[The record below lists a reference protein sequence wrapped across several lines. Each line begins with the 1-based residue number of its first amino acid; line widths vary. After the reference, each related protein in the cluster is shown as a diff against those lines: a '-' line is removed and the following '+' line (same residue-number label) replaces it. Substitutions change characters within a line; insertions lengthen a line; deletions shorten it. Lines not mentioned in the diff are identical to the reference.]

1 MKIRLNKGT
10 SIIDFPEEYVCIDV
24 ETTGLDFEYDE
35 IIEVGAVHVVNGEIT
50 DSFSSLIRPSQS
62 HALLTVGVLKEY
74 GVESFSELP
83 FEKAEEF
90 WKTHLIPSYI
100 EDLTG
105 IKNEDLMEAPYA
117 EEVLKNFHQF
127 IGDSVLVG
135 HNVNFDINFLY
146 DAFEKNGIVFSNDF
160 VDTMRISRKVL
171 PELAHHRLSDIV
183 IELGIADTVDHRS
196 LSDAENTARCYE
208 ILKKKITEKESL
220 DNFKKN
226 FLVPKH
232 RRYAERLHEIE
243 ATVSEF
249 DETNPIF
256 GKTVVFT
263 GALSS
268 MGRKDAFQIVVN
280 LGGIPAESI
289 TKKTNFLV
297 VGNEDFAK
305 SVKNGATTKMK
316 KAEKYRQEGLDIV
329 TISENTFFEMI
340 EYTP

>member
-1 MKIRLNKGT
+1 MKARPNKGR
-10 SIIDFPEEYVCIDV
+10 SIIDFPKEYVCIDI

-35 IIEVGAVHVVNGEIT
+35 IIEVVAVRVVNGEIT
-50 DSFSSLIRPSQS
+50 GSFSSLVRPLRS
-62 HALLTVGVLKEY
+62 HALLTGGALKEY
-74 GVESFSELP
+74 GVESFSDLP
-83 FEKAEEF
+83 HEKAEEF
-90 WKTHLIPSYI
+90 GETHLVSNYI

-105 IKNEDLMEAPYA
+105 IKNEELLEAPYA
-117 EEVLKNFHQF
+117 ADVMEEFCEFAGN
-127 IGDSVLVG
+127 SVLVG

-146 DAFEKNGIVFSNDF
+146 DACERLGLTLSNDF

-171 PELAHHRLSDIV
+171 PDLEHHRLSDIV
-183 IELGIADTVDHRS
+183 AALGIADTVNHRG
-196 LSDAENTARCYE
+196 LSDAENTAKCYE
-208 ILKKKITEKESL
+208 TLKKKIAENESL
-220 DNFKKN
+220 DDFKKS
-226 FLVPKH
+226 FLEKH
-232 RRYAERLHEIE
+232 EKYAAGLAAIE

-268 MGRKDAFQIVVN
+268 MGRKEAFQIVAN
-280 LGGIPAESI
+280 FGGTPADSI

-305 SVKNGATTKMK
+305 SVKDGATSKMK

-329 TISENTFFEMI
+329 TLSENTFFEMI
-340 EYTP
+340 DYTP